1 MSLEAT
7 VVVVSDFVVVVVVDI
22 GSVLGNVIAVA
33 LLHHI
38 IFS

>member
-33 LLHHI
+33 LLDHI